1 MFYRKTIDQKYT
13 VNSLFYSSSHAKLA
27 QFKIVQGWNQV
38 SPRKSRKVL
47 MRLQKDFQNVLF
59 QIDLQNIKNWV
70 ALQVPFMVQHTTL
83 YDSFLLLGYGLT
95 VQAFKLLRLIP
106 HSPRI
111 PTPKTTGPCPH
122 QWGPVDNNL
131 NICTGTKGVYESHFS
146 NNKVSMLLIFTCQCL
161 NKYHI
166 FKQWCFKLTNT
177 FFFFC
182 SWKMRNYVTFKINQ
196 YLDSV
201 FSFLNA
207 WSNCFSFVIKL
218 SIIICRRSTSLCVLG
233 LC

>member
-1 MFYRKTIDQKYT
+1 
-13 VNSLFYSSSHAKLA
+13 
-27 QFKIVQGWNQV
+27 
-38 SPRKSRKVL
+38 
-47 MRLQKDFQNVLF
+47 MRLQKNFQNVLF

-83 YDSFLLLGYGLT
+83 YDSFLLLGYGLI
-95 VQAFKLLRLIP
+95 VEAFELLRLVP

-131 NICTGTKGVYESHFS
+131 NICTGTKGVYTWITLHVIFLLI
-146 NNKVSMLLIFTCQCL
+146 LLIFTCQCL

-166 FKQWCFKLTNT
+166 FKQWCFKLTNS

-182 SWKMRNYVTFKINQ
+182 SWKMKNYVTFKINQ

-233 LC
+233 LR

>member
-1 MFYRKTIDQKYT
+1 MPNWLNLKSYRVEIRFPPENLEKY
-13 VNSLFYSSSHAKLA
+13 LCDCR
-27 QFKIVQGWNQV
+27 KI
-38 SPRKSRKVL
+38 
-47 MRLQKDFQNVLF
+47 FNVLF

-70 ALQVPFMVQHTTL
+70 ALQVPFMVHHTTL

-122 QWGPVDNNL
+122 QCGPVDNNL

-166 FKQWCFKLTNT
+166 FKQWCFKLTNS
-177 FFFFC
+177 FFFFFVYGK
-182 SWKMRNYVTFKINQ
+182 WRTTGMLLFK
-196 YLDSV
+196 
-201 FSFLNA
+201 
-207 WSNCFSFVIKL
+207 
-218 SIIICRRSTSLCVLG
+218 
-233 LC
+233 